1 MFDEIV
7 TLITN
12 VGFPIACCVVLFML
26 LNKLTKTMSDLNTTM
41 AVINTRLD
49 NIEDALKLKK
59 AGDNDV

>member
-41 AVINTRLD
+41 AIINTRLD

-59 AGDNDV
+59 AGDNNV